1 MRQTRLSFY
10 FFTRILYNIRIN
22 IDAGA
27 QLIKKVKITVMKT
40 ARYDDLIKKY
50 ENPIEHA
57 CDMREGQEF
66 IANGWEKPNGFCQS
80 AWDSV
85 SAFVMTLA
93 CGGEDIYDGWMKDKK
108 SAMISCND
116 GFRPVSFL
124 LEAMEDS
131 AE

>member
-1 MRQTRLSFY
+1 M
-10 FFTRILYNIRIN
+10 
-22 IDAGA
+22 
-27 QLIKKVKITVMKT
+27 KKCKITVMRIT
-40 ARYDDLIKKY
+40 QYPDLMAQY
-50 ENPIEHA
+50 EKPISHA
-57 CDMREGQEF
+57 CDMEVGQVF
-66 IANGWEKPNGFCQS
+66 LANGWEKPNGFCQS

>member
-1 MRQTRLSFY
+1 M
-10 FFTRILYNIRIN
+10 
-22 IDAGA
+22 
-27 QLIKKVKITVMKT
+27 KKVKITVMRIT
-40 ARYDDLIKKY
+40 QYPDLMAKY

-57 CDMREGQEF
+57 CDMVEGQVF
-66 IANGWEKPNGFCQS
+66 IANGWQKPEGFCDS
-80 AWDSV
+80 AWDTV

-93 CGGEDIYDGWMKDKK
+93 HGGENFYDGWIKNPR

-124 LEAMEDS
+124 LEALDEE

>member
-1 MRQTRLSFY
+1 M
-10 FFTRILYNIRIN
+10 
-22 IDAGA
+22 
-27 QLIKKVKITVMKT
+27 KKCRITVMRIT
-40 ARYDDLIKKY
+40 EYEDLMAQY
-50 ENPIEHA
+50 ENPIDHA
-57 CDMREGQEF
+57 CDMEVGRVF
-66 IANGWEKPNGFCQS
+66 IANGWEKPEGFCQS